1 MAIIGIDLGT
11 SNSAAALLRGGVRG
25 LLRSHS
31 GGCAHERGGRD
42 CRDCDAV
49 LGADVGVPTLT
60 KEATVKIPPG
70 TQPGSVLRLRGK
82 SLPHF
87 GGTGR
92 GDLFLRVDMR
102 VPDHLTSEERKLYE
116 RLRALGKKDG
126 Q

>member
-1 MAIIGIDLGT
+1 
-11 SNSAAALLRGGVRG
+11 
-25 LLRSHS
+25 
-31 GGCAHERGGRD
+31 
-42 CRDCDAV
+42 
-49 LGADVGVPTLT
+49 
-60 KEATVKIPPG
+60 
-70 TQPGSVLRLRGK
+70 
-82 SLPHF
+82 LPHF